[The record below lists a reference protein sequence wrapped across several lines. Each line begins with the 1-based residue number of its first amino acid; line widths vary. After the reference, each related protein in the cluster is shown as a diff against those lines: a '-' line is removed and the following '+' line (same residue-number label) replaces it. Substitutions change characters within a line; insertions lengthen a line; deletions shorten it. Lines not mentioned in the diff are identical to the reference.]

1 MHWRCGP
8 GIVYCSEMKCSV
20 STVFPFLVF
29 KLVAAAWVPAMA
41 ALPTL
46 QERPWLGHF
55 FGIESRDFIFK
66 VDQEGAGRLT
76 LIDDKKKEFGHAMDI
91 QVNIV
96 MEEVQPGGKVTA
108 RKVRV
113 DSLATD
119 DEPGSEGAAVKFTG
133 QTTGEAKFEV
143 TMSATKNEIA
153 LGIRLLEPGTLK
165 NPQPVIRVNLPNVY
179 QSVSAAK
186 KDERTFERRIKG
198 DRLQVVAL
206 DGEKSKIPTG
216 EPLDASKLET
226 SKGGLKEVDVELDGF
241 RGRELR
247 FSGEGKGKIMLWN
260 SSTQPLNKGFGVN
273 WLPDSDA
280 AEDALL
286 RIRVK

>member
-1 MHWRCGP
+1 M
-8 GIVYCSEMKCSV
+8 
-20 STVFPFLVF
+20 
-29 KLVAAAWVPAMA
+29 
-41 ALPTL
+41 
-46 QERPWLGHF
+46 
-55 FGIESRDFIFK
+55 
-66 VDQEGAGRLT
+66 T